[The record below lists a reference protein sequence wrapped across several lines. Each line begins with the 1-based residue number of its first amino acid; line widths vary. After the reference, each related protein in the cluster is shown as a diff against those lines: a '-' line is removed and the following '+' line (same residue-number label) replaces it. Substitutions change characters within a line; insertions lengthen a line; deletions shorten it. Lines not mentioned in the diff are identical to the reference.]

1 MSEAQS
7 EYHLIM
13 AGFMSSK
20 LIELSNATSLAI
32 DKLLYAGGLRS
43 YLENLDYLE
52 DYDSFLTLAKNQQEG
67 DISADK
73 SQDTLISR
81 EAVSKAYTY
90 HSIGLD
96 RYREKNYERAIEDF
110 NEAIRLNP
118 KMAITY
124 SMRGLARTKIK
135 DYQGAIEDYTQAL
148 RILPKF
154 AADLYYNQGKTHCDL
169 KDKKRA
175 IESFQKAAELYK
187 QQGKQ
192 VNYQNVINI
201 IKKLDVNIQRQS
213 WNINDN
219 VVHNVFVTSRVTN
232 VFGIE
237 NKITLAIKFEGLGIK
252 IIDPKNVTLQR
263 IE

>member
-1 MSEAQS
+1 
-7 EYHLIM
+7 
-13 AGFMSSK
+13 
-20 LIELSNATSLAI
+20 
-32 DKLLYAGGLRS
+32 
-43 YLENLDYLE
+43 
-52 DYDSFLTLAKNQQEG
+52 
-67 DISADK
+67 
-73 SQDTLISR
+73 
-81 EAVSKAYTY
+81 
-90 HSIGLD
+90 
-96 RYREKNYERAIEDF
+96 
-110 NEAIRLNP
+110 
-118 KMAITY
+118 
-124 SMRGLARTKIK
+124 MRGLARTKIK

-201 IKKLDVNIQRQS
+201 IKQLDVNIQIQA

-219 VVHNVFVTSRVTN
+219 VVHNVFGNGRVTN
-232 VFGIE
+232 VFGIG
-237 NKITLAIKFEGLGIK
+237 NKITLGIKFEGLGIK
-252 IIDPKNVTLQR
+252 IIDPKNVTLQK